1 MHFAISI
8 SSPELLN
15 LSGQQQQRVIF
26 IGNSNATLSTLRFM
40 PVRNEQAIAATSF
53 VTTGFS
59 HWYVVLGSLHGGAAA
74 APFATKL
81 AEKLFRKTMMIV
93 VGVMAMV
100 WCSGVIIKSLF

>member
-40 PVRNEQAIAATSF
+40 SVSNEQAIAATFF
-53 VTTGFS
+53 VTTGVS
-59 HWYVVLGSLHGGAAA
+59 HWYVIFGLLHGGAVAA
-74 APFATKL
+74 HFATKL
-81 AEKLFRKTMMIV
+81 AGKLLRKTMMIV

-100 WCSGVIIKSLF
+100 WCSGVRIKSLF